1 MLFVPWQDMELQP
14 THEVINVLRS
24 VSTLHGQTQLLG
36 ILLRREGPDYQIDG
50 HPGINWLEVLVAV
63 RLERLLKEVSVCH
76 FWGAMRLAAA
86 LLKKTYPSVMHMTAI
101 LVQGCQVT

>member
-1 MLFVPWQDMELQP
+1 M
-14 THEVINVLRS
+14 
-24 VSTLHGQTQLLG
+24 
-36 ILLRREGPDYQIDG
+36 
-50 HPGINWLEVLVAV
+50 